1 MTKTN
6 LYDFRLEYLFQ
17 DGGVAE
23 IDRQLALLLSTRVG
37 TIPLDREFGL
47 DFSFLDLPTETA
59 KSLYTAEVTKKVA
72 KFIPSVRVAK
82 IEWDAAEMGAIKPR
96 VVITSV

>member
-47 DFSFLDLPTETA
+47 DFSFLDMPTETA

-72 KFIPSVRVAK
+72 KFIPGVRVAK